1 MINNGFNNLY
11 QFFRSH
17 IWTTGTT
24 GVLLYLAQ
32 VVESGEC
39 KVTQLA
45 TLAELIGKE
54 GTKMDAANRAH
65 HCLMLHRQT
74 QFPQHNIEH
83 CQSSVIPLQILT
95 QSPPIPVVPL
105 QACFRSQGR
114 GVGRV
119 NERIFLLYPHYQPEL
134 KRNMVA
140 LT

>member
-1 MINNGFNNLY
+1 MSVIMINNGFNNLY

-65 HCLMLHRQT
+65 HCLTLHRQT

-95 QSPPIPVVPL
+95 QSPPIPVVPSKQSSAAKVAEWVEL
-105 QACFRSQGR
+105 MR
-114 GVGRV
+114 GYSSCTPIT
-119 NERIFLLYPHYQPEL
+119 N
-134 KRNMVA
+134 RN
-140 LT
+140 